1 MTNRAKE
8 RRKIMSVSAVLHE
21 LKKEKIN
28 GIHFRNVR
36 NGEIL
41 RSYQNVYE
49 AEASEFYQKNTPG
62 YLLAYGHAIIDVM

>member
-1 MTNRAKE
+1 
-8 RRKIMSVSAVLHE
+8 MSVSAVLHE

-49 AEASEFYQKNTPG
+49 AEASEFYKKNTPG

>member
-1 MTNRAKE
+1 
-8 RRKIMSVSAVLHE
+8 MSVSAVLHQ

-41 RSYQNVYE
+41 RSYQSVDE
-49 AEASEFYQKNTPG
+49 VKTSEFYQKDTPG

>member
-1 MTNRAKE
+1 
-8 RRKIMSVSAVLHE
+8 MSVSAVLHE

-49 AEASEFYQKNTPG
+49 AEAFEFYQKNTPG

>member
-1 MTNRAKE
+1 
-8 RRKIMSVSAVLHE
+8 MSVSTVLHQ

-41 RSYQNVYE
+41 RSYQSVDE
-49 AEASEFYQKNTPG
+49 VKTSEFYQKDTPG